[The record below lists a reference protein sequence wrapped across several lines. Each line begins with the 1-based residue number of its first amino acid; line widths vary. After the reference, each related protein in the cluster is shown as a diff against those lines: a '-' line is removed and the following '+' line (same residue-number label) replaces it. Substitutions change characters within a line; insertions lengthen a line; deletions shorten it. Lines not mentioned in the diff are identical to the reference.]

1 MPDHAVKPFAPA
13 PGEGFSVENP
23 SGVFSRSRR
32 WRTRAAD
39 RSVQWP
45 RRSSTRLRDRS
56 SSSRAA
62 RRTRGR
68 TSATRRL
75 ASSPRSCRRRS
86 GLSSSSS
93 ATRGYPPVSA
103 GPMHSHAWRDRP
115 RRSRCSDPR
124 WRTPPQ
130 PEPPRITSPGA
141 PPGEASAIGRHA
153 RTTERRPR
161 GLGHRGCGG
170 TKPELISASLRS
182 CWLTGRC
189 WSLLSDRFSIWR
201 IRSRVTLNV
210 RPTSSRVRGCSPP
223 SP

>member
-93 ATRGYPPVSA
+93 ATRGYPPLSA
-103 GPMHSHAWRDRP
+103 EPRHSRASRNRP
-115 RRSRCSDPR
+115 RRSRCSAPR
-124 WRTPPQ
+124 WPTPPHFDAAADHHS
-130 PEPPRITSPGA
+130 RGA
-141 PPGEASAIGRHA
+141 
-153 RTTERRPR
+153 ERN
-161 GLGHRGCGG
+161 GWSGHRGCGG
-170 TKPELISASLRS
+170 TKPELISASLRN